1 MRSMAYRVAKNL
13 AGGCALLLGV
23 SVSGCAASQYTD
35 VSSPGQTVGFEIPH
49 GWPQISG
56 PSLVSQLKADGLY
69 ASGAWQVAYEAGPK
83 PTAADVLAFDNT
95 RPFVFAETGTLS
107 SASSADLSYDALRD
121 FFLPVTVTART
132 KAAAVPGYPLAG
144 FRQIRD
150 QVLTPGNG
158 VHGVR
163 ETFDYTFT
171 DTGEADT
178 FDEIT
183 LTNAQQTQVYFLV
196 LHCTIRCYSADQ
208 TQIND
213 VMASFTVPTSSVP
226 AVHPMR

>member
-1 MRSMAYRVAKNL
+1 MRSMACRVAKNL
-13 AGGCALLLGV
+13 ASVCALLLGV
-23 SVSGCAASQYTD
+23 SVSGCAASPYTD

-56 PSLVSQLKADGLY
+56 PSLISQLKVAGLY
-69 ASGAWQVAYEAGPK
+69 VNGAWQVAYEAGPK
-83 PTAADVLAFDNT
+83 PTAADVLAFGNT
-95 RPFVFAETGTLS
+95 RPFVFAETGMLS
-107 SASSADLSYDALRD
+107 STTSAHLSYDTLRD
-121 FFLPVTVTART
+121 FFLPVTSTARQN
-132 KAAAVPGYPLAG
+132 VPAGYPLTG

-171 DTGEADT
+171 GNAGT

-213 VMASFTVPTSSVP
+213 VMASFTVSTSSVP